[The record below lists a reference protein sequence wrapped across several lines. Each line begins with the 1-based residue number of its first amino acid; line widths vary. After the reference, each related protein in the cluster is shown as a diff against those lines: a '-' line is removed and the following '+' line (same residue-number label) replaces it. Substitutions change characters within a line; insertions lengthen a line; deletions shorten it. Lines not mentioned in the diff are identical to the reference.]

1 VEPSNPQAIARQPSW
16 SSVSTVVGTATSDGE
31 PSPSQH
37 PPMTPPHASFT
48 GNLLSVPG
56 APQNIAAHVRSH
68 SFSSNGTS
76 TSAWTGGSPSTA
88 MTASDI
94 GDGNIDLKG
103 LIKTDTKEEE
113 VADNPFAFVPKQLAK
128 LHDPKDLNV
137 LRAMGGIIGL
147 IWGLRTSIADGLS
160 PDEDKLDRRVTL
172 QDVWHYLE
180 TRKKAQVKQDIGKDT
195 AEDEGDIQE
204 HHDDEIQEQAKRRKS
219 NNSLSKRTTRASQA
233 LQKPPSGFSDR
244 KRIFAENR
252 LPARKPKNIFQL
264 MWMALHDKILV
275 RTRLIWLT

>member
-1 VEPSNPQAIARQPSW
+1 
-16 SSVSTVVGTATSDGE
+16 
-31 PSPSQH
+31 
-37 PPMTPPHASFT
+37 MAS
-48 GNLLSVPG
+48 
-56 APQNIAAHVRSH
+56 
-68 SFSSNGTS
+68 
-76 TSAWTGGSPSTA
+76 
-88 MTASDI
+88 SDI

-103 LIKTDTKEEE
+103 LIKTDIKEAE

-147 IWGLRTSIADGLS
+147 IWGLRTSVADGLS
-160 PDEDKLDRRVTL
+160 PDEDKLEGQITL
-172 QDVWHYLE
+172 QDVWHDLE
-180 TRKKAQVKQDIGKDT
+180 IRKKAQVKQDIDKDT
-195 AEDEGDIQE
+195 PEDQEHIQV

-219 NNSLSKRTTRASQA
+219 NHSLSKLTTRTSLAP
-233 LQKPPSGFSDR
+233 QKPPSGFSDR

-275 RTRLIWLT
+275 RMLFIWLT